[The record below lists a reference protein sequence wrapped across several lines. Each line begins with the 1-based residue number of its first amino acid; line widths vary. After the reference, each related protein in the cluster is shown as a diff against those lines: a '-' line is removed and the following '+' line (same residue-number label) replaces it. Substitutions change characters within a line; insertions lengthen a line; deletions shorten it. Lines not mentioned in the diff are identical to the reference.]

1 MHLKDQLGSV
11 SPVRSQLQSD
21 FQEIS
26 SRTSRYYNRKALQA
40 VDAVLDAIAPG
51 QSTQLI
57 QQLVE
62 RYAKQNTNVDVPE
75 NTLLSRL
82 VKLYD
87 EADSWYTRQQ
97 ILSTFVSSYSKTDL
111 LRIIPGL
118 TKWRID
124 EARKHAAL
132 AGPGRAVELPTIHRC
147 RMDPAKV
154 DHFLDFLKSPS
165 FLQDVAYGTKFLKLS
180 TGEKLEIPNVV
191 RTVVSSR
198 LIKLY
203 FSYCSEVGFQALK
216 RSTLFNILQV
226 CAASQ
231 KKSLAGLDSITTDGT
246 CALSS
251 LEAVADQ
258 FLNIGMN
265 AEGVKDIKNRLKSG
279 KNYLESDF
287 KVHVI
292 AESPCDDHCRVFALS
307 TAEPEYHGDCL
318 HKHDLCCDR
327 CEGLKR
333 TILELELFIS
343 SKQNQLSDADSRREK
358 LEELQHEMQN
368 TVPKIEEWKA
378 HILRSAHQDMAKR
391 DVLENLS
398 NKQVLIFMDWA
409 MKFIPSSFRETQ
421 KDWYGKKG
429 KSWHVSV
436 AVTKTN
442 DGELEART
450 YVHVYDQ
457 CTQNWY
463 AVLSIME
470 HTLTTVRQTKPEV
483 TEAFFRSDNAGCYH
497 CGFIILSLPSLGQR
511 TGIEVKRSTSR

>member
-1 MHLKDQLGSV
+1 MSADIETSDSEAAEVMSSASQDSFTTVTAGETSQEWELTPQVQHKLVFLNNFLRNASEGSV

-97 ILSTFVSSYSKTDL
+97 ILSTFVSSYSKTEL

-124 EARKHAAL
+124 EAQKHAAL

-154 DHFLDFLKSPS
+154 DHFLDFIKSPS

-226 CAASQ
+226 SY
-231 KKSLAGLDSITTDGT
+231 I
-246 CALSS
+246 
-251 LEAVADQ
+251 
-258 FLNIGMN
+258 F
-265 AEGVKDIKNRLKSG
+265 
-279 KNYLESDF
+279 DF
-287 KVHVI
+287 SY
-292 AESPCDDHCRVFALS
+292 E
-307 TAEPEYHGDCL
+307 
-318 HKHDLCCDR
+318 
-327 CEGLKR
+327 
-333 TILELELFIS
+333 
-343 SKQNQLSDADSRREK
+343 
-358 LEELQHEMQN
+358 QHE
-368 TVPKIEEWKA
+368 
-378 HILRSAHQDMAKR
+378 L
-391 DVLENLS
+391 
-398 NKQVLIFMDWA
+398 
-409 MKFIPSSFRETQ
+409 
-421 KDWYGKKG
+421 
-429 KSWHVSV
+429 
-436 AVTKTN
+436 
-442 DGELEART
+442 
-450 YVHVYDQ
+450 
-457 CTQNWY
+457 
-463 AVLSIME
+463 
-470 HTLTTVRQTKPEV
+470 
-483 TEAFFRSDNAGCYH
+483 
-497 CGFIILSLPSLGQR
+497 
-511 TGIEVKRSTSR
+511 